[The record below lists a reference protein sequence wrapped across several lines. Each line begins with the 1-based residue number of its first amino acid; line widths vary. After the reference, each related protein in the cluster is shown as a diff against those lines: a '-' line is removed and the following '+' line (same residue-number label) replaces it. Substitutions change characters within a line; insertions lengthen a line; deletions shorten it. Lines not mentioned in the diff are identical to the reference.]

1 MKRRTAIKHIGFGLT
16 AALGLPHVLQSCNT
30 ADPGPEIQY
39 DGVVGIIGAGAA
51 GLFAADILRT
61 KGVKVRIFEAA
72 GRVGG
77 RIYSIRS
84 NDPDFTAFSGSDFPQ
99 ELGAD
104 RYFGSNGLW
113 AELVRTVGARS
124 YELSSTLGT
133 PRYYFDNTYLSDA
146 EIDALPDGN
155 ASKSKFLAYR
165 NFIQNLSSISGSSI
179 NAAANALNP
188 AVLPL
193 VNSQVGNWFGAD
205 NGALSA
211 TGLAEALTKRETDSK
226 EFVLSSNPMSEILI
240 SRYFKT
246 VELVETRKQV
256 TRITQNG
263 DTVELAITNR
273 LDNSSETVT
282 VNKLIIAVPVSILK
296 AGDIEFSPALPS
308 AKNTAMAKI
317 GMGGSIRVLVD
328 FRQNIWGQD
337 VNYIFGGTNGPLYF
351 SGGLGRSDFNKVLT
365 VTINGSKANQFTAM
379 PNANNEIIAALR
391 EELSQIIPADDLPN
405 NDVLAFIKGVPIIKN
420 WGQDAFIKGG
430 YSIPLAGGTEADRET
445 LAEPIGQQLF
455 FAGEATDIKGEWG
468 TVNGALNSGERA
480 ALEVIDAILNPVV

>member
-1 MKRRTAIKHIGFGLT
+1 VKRRTAIKHLGFGLT
-16 AALGLPHVLQSCNT
+16 AALGLPHFLQGCDT
-30 ADPGPEIQY
+30 AEPGPEIKY

-61 KGVKVRIFEAA
+61 KGVKVRIFEASS
-72 GRVGG
+72 RVGG

-84 NDPDFTAFSGSDFPQ
+84 NDPDFTAFSGADFPQ

-113 AELVRTVGARS
+113 SELVRTVGARS
-124 YELSSTLGT
+124 FELASSLGT
-133 PRYYFDNTYLSDA
+133 PRYYFDNDYLSDA

-165 NFIQNLSSISGSSI
+165 NFIQNLGSISGSSI
-179 NAAANALNP
+179 NAAAASLNP
-188 AVLPL
+188 AVLSL

-205 NGALSA
+205 NSSLST
-211 TGLAEALTKRETDSK
+211 TGLAEALNKRETDNK

-308 AKNTAMAKI
+308 EKNSAMAKI

-328 FRQNIWGQD
+328 FRQNVWGQN
-337 VNYIFGGTNGPLYF
+337 VNYIFGGNNGPLYF

-365 VTINGSKANQFTAM
+365 VTINGTKADQFTAM
-379 PNANNEIIAALR
+379 PNSNNEIIASLR
-391 EELSQIIPADDLPN
+391 EELSQIIPLETPQ
-405 NDVLAFIKGVPIIKN
+405 DVLENIKGVPLIKN
-420 WGQDAFIKGG
+420 WGQDTFIKGG
-430 YSIPLAGGTEADRET
+430 YSFPLAGGTEADRES

-455 FAGEATDIKGEWG
+455 FAGEATDVKGEWG

-480 ALEVIDAILNPVV
+480 ALEVIDAILNPVL

>member
-1 MKRRTAIKHIGFGLT
+1 VKRRTAIKHLGFGLT
-16 AALGLPHVLQSCNT
+16 AALGLPHFLQSCDT

-51 GLFAADILRT
+51 GLYAADILRT
-61 KGVKVRIFEAA
+61 KGVKVRIFEASA
-72 GRVGG
+72 RVGG

-113 AELVRTVGARS
+113 SELVRTVGAQS
-124 YELSSTLGT
+124 MEVSSTLGT
-133 PRYYFDNTYLSDA
+133 PRYYFDNTFFSDA
-146 EIDALPDGN
+146 EIDALADGN
-155 ASKSKFLAYR
+155 ASKTKFLAYR
-165 NFIQNLSSISGSSI
+165 NFLQNLSSISGSTVS
-179 NAAANALNP
+179 AAASSLNP

-205 NGALSA
+205 NNSLSA
-211 TGLAEALTKRETDSK
+211 TGLAEALTKRETDNK
-226 EFVLSSNPMSEILI
+226 EFVLRNNPMSEILI

-246 VELVETRKQV
+246 VDLVETRKQV

-263 DTVELAITNR
+263 ETIDLSITNR
-273 LDNSSETVT
+273 LDNSTETVT
-282 VNKLIIAVPVSILK
+282 VNKLIVAVPVSILK
-296 AGDIEFSPALPS
+296 AGDIEFSPGLPS

-379 PNANNEIIAALR
+379 PNSNNEIIAALKQ
-391 EELSQIIPADDLPN
+391 ELGEILPSEGLPN
-405 NDVLAFIKGVPIIKN
+405 EDVVSFIKGIPLIKN

-430 YSIPLAGGTEADRET
+430 YSFPLAGGTEADRET

-455 FAGEATDIKGEWG
+455 FAGEATDVKGEWG